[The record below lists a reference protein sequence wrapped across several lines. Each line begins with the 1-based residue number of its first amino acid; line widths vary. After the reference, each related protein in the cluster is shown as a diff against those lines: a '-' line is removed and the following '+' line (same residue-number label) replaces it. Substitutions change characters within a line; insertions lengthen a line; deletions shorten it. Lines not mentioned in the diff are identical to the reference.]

1 MHIGLGTILI
11 EGSIDIADLAPR
23 VEELG
28 FESIWT
34 PEQPTLPVVTE
45 TPIPREWGDIPDP
58 FVLLS
63 RAAAATTTL
72 KLGTAVCVVTERHPI
87 TLAKEVATL
96 DMYSGGRFLFG
107 IGTGSHREQAE
118 IYGVDFDRRWTQA
131 REAVAA
137 MKELWT
143 RDESEFHGRY
153 YDFPPVFC
161 YPKPN
166 QKPHPP
172 ILLGSHV
179 PQVFRRIVEYA
190 DGWVPIDISP
200 ETRRRGQAETR
211 QPGRGSGTGPA
222 LDRDHRVRRTG
233 RPPGRLRLRE
243 GGSRQGRRGPLD
255 GQPGRQPCRAR
266 PDSITGALSL
276 TARTPG

>member
-63 RAAAATTTL
+63 RAAAVTTTL

-107 IGTGSHREQAE
+107 IGTGSHREQAD

-143 RDESEFHGRY
+143 QDQSEFHGKY
-153 YDFPPVFC
+153 YDFPPVYC
-161 YPKPN
+161 YPKPR

-172 ILLGSHV
+172 VLLGSHV

-190 DGWVPIDISP
+190 DGWVPIQITPKSAA
-200 ETRRRGQAETR
+200 EARRTLDSLAEEAGRDPRSIEITAFGVPADRQAVADYKRAGVDRVVVGLSTANRADSLAE
-211 QPGRGSGTGPA
+211 
-222 LDRDHRVRRTG
+222 LDRIASQV
-233 RPPGRLRLRE
+233 L
-243 GGSRQGRRGPLD
+243 
-255 GQPGRQPCRAR
+255 
-266 PDSITGALSL
+266 
-276 TARTPG
+276 

>member
-1 MHIGLGTILI
+1 MHIGLGTILVRN
-11 EGSIDIADLAPR
+11 SIDIVDLAPR

-28 FESIWT
+28 FDSIWT

-45 TPIPREWGDIPDP
+45 APIPREWGDIPDP
-58 FVLLS
+58 FLLLS
-63 RAAAATTTL
+63 RAAAVTSTL
-72 KLGTAVCVVTERHPI
+72 KLGTAVCVVTQRHPI

-107 IGTGSHREQAE
+107 IGTGSHREEAD

-143 RDESEFHGRY
+143 QEESEFHGKY
-153 YDFPPVFC
+153 YDFPSVYC
-161 YPKPN
+161 YPKPR

-190 DGWVPIDISP
+190 DGWIPIHVSP
-200 ETRRRGQAETR
+200 ESAVEARRTLDSLAEKAGRDPRSIEITAFGVPAER
-211 QPGRGSGTGPA
+211 QVVADYERAGVDRIVVSLPTADRSDSLA
-222 LDRDHRVRRTG
+222 ELDRIASTV
-233 RPPGRLRLRE
+233 L
-243 GGSRQGRRGPLD
+243 
-255 GQPGRQPCRAR
+255 
-266 PDSITGALSL
+266 
-276 TARTPG
+276 

>member
-11 EGSIDIADLAPR
+11 GGSIDIADLAPR

-34 PEQPTLPVVTE
+34 PEQPTLPVITE
-45 TPIPREWGDIPDP
+45 APIPREWGEIPDP

-63 RAAAATTTL
+63 RAAAVTSTL
-72 KLGTAVCVVTERHPI
+72 KLGTAVCVVTQRHPI

-107 IGTGSHREQAE
+107 IGTGSHREEAD

-137 MKELWT
+137 MKVLWT
-143 RDESEFHGRY
+143 QEESEFHGKY
-153 YDFPPVFC
+153 YDFPPVYC
-161 YPKPN
+161 YPKPG

-190 DGWVPIDISP
+190 DGWIPIHVSP
-200 ETRRRGQAETR
+200 ESAVRGQAEAR
-211 QPGRGSGTGPA
+211 QPGREGGTGPA
-222 LDRDHRVRRTG
+222 LDRDHRVRGASRTA
-233 RPPGRLRLRE
+233 
-243 GGSRQGRRGPLD
+243 GRR
-255 GQPGRQPCRAR
+255 
-266 PDSITGALSL
+266 
-276 TARTPG
+276 

>member
-1 MHIGLGTILI
+1 MHIGLSAILT
-11 EGSIDIADLAPR
+11 EYSIDVVDLAPR

-28 FESIWT
+28 FDSIWAS
-34 PEQPTLPVVTE
+34 EQPILPVVTE

-58 FVLLS
+58 FLLLS
-63 RAAAATTTL
+63 RAAAVTTTL
-72 KLGTAVCVVTERHPI
+72 KLGTAVCVVTQRHPI

-107 IGTGSHREQAE
+107 IGTGSHREEAD
-118 IYGVDFDRRWTQA
+118 IYGVDFDHRWTQA

-143 RDESEFHGRY
+143 REVSAFHGKY
-153 YDFPPVFC
+153 YDFPPVYC
-161 YPKPN
+161 YPKPR

-179 PQVFRRIVEYA
+179 PQVFRRIVDYA

-200 ETRRRGQAETR
+200 ERAAEARRRLDSLAEKAGRDPRSIEITAFGVPADR
-211 QPGRGSGTGPA
+211 QVVSEYERAGVDRVVVGLSTA
-222 LDRDHRVRRTG
+222 NRADSLAELDRIASAV
-233 RPPGRLRLRE
+233 L
-243 GGSRQGRRGPLD
+243 
-255 GQPGRQPCRAR
+255 
-266 PDSITGALSL
+266 
-276 TARTPG
+276 

>member
-11 EGSIDIADLAPR
+11 GDSIDIVELAPR

-28 FESIWT
+28 FDSIWT

-45 TPIPREWGDIPDP
+45 EPIPREWGDIPDP

-63 RAAAATTTL
+63 RAAAVTTTL

-87 TLAKEVATL
+87 TLAKEAATL

-118 IYGVDFDRRWTQA
+118 IHGVDFDRRWTQA
-131 REAVAA
+131 REAVSA
-137 MKELWT
+137 MKVLWT
-143 RDESEFHGRY
+143 QEESEFHGKY
-153 YDFPPVFC
+153 YDFPAVYC
-161 YPKPN
+161 YPKPS

-190 DGWVPIDISP
+190 DGWVPIDITP
-200 ETRRRGQAETR
+200 ESAAEARRTLDSLAEGAGRDPRSIEITAFGVPADR
-211 QPGRGSGTGPA
+211 QVVADYERAGIDRVVVGLPTANRADSLA
-222 LDRDHRVRRTG
+222 ELDRIASAV
-233 RPPGRLRLRE
+233 L
-243 GGSRQGRRGPLD
+243 
-255 GQPGRQPCRAR
+255 
-266 PDSITGALSL
+266 
-276 TARTPG
+276 